1 MLKRE
6 PLAIANLIVGTE
18 CGASDSFS
26 GITANPII
34 GNAVDKVIYGGAA
47 ILSEVPEMVGADEML
62 LLRFR
67 NLKTFHKF
75 QNILNWYNEL
85 ADRLGMSMEPNLVP
99 KNIEGGLINNY
110 IKSLGAVMKGGTT
123 AIEDVLE
130 YGEPL
135 RKKGLNI
142 MQGLAMTLSL

>member
-1 MLKRE
+1 MLKGE

-34 GNAVDKVIYGGAA
+34 GNAVDKVIYGGEP
-47 ILSEVPEMVGADEML
+47 LYYLKFQRWWGADEML

-85 ADRLGMSMEPNLVP
+85 ADRLGMSMEPNLFLRIL
-99 KNIEGGLINNY
+99 K
-110 IKSLGAVMKGGTT
+110 AV
-123 AIEDVLE
+123 L
-130 YGEPL
+130 
-135 RKKGLNI
+135 
-142 MQGLAMTLSL
+142 